1 MKRSPVFL
9 SETARQ
15 ILRHLHPDL
24 KRSLHKALDDLA
36 RNPFSGKPLQEELAG
51 LWSLPVARYRIIY
64 QVDDVGIVVVFFG
77 PRRTVYE
84 RLREILVEQEDT
96 N

>member
-1 MKRSPVFL
+1 MRHPPVSL

-15 ILRHLHPDL
+15 ILRHLHPNL
-24 KRSLHKALDDLA
+24 KRSLRKALDDLA
-36 RNPFSGKPLQEELAG
+36 SNPFAGKPLQEELAG

-64 QVDDVGIVVVFFG
+64 QINDAGITVVFLG

-84 RLREILVEQEDT
+84 RLRELLMTQEDT

>member
-15 ILRHLHPDL
+15 LLRHLHPDL
-24 KRSLHKALDDLA
+24 KRSLRFA
-36 RNPFSGKPLQEELAG
+36 GKPLQDELAG